1 MIFCCFSSS
10 FCGTF
15 VKKQIHAIFKV
26 REEATNSTYGH
37 VLADL
42 FPLIPNLSACFSGS
56 SPPLLHF
63 WVLFLFSL
71 PNTNWHQAA
80 SRNNHSILN
89 SSPTAIHSILAFPL
103 PAVNLSILTLLPMS
117 ISQQS
122 SVDRWTDKPN
132 SPSQLLLRHA
142 KNSIW
147 NYIKHSHLNYKD
159 ITAWGWDLEVCNYPI
174 VIY

>member
-1 MIFCCFSSS
+1 MGSCFLLCLAELMIFCCFSSS

-122 SVDRWTDKPN
+122 SVDRRTDKPKQIVL
-132 SPSQLLLRHA
+132 PSYCWDMLKTVYEIIL
-142 KNSIW
+142 SI
-147 NYIKHSHLNYKD
+147 
-159 ITAWGWDLEVCNYPI
+159 PI
-174 VIY
+174 